1 MKNYIV
7 KNIWWFVLTI
17 ALVLLILHTLQI
29 ATFKIDEITIFL
41 LVVIL
46 LSPFVLQIKKIK
58 YGDFEAEIDSKE
70 IQKLKNNFETSQMN
84 SKESQTPQTIEID
97 NTIKVI
103 NELSSSDFIIALAKL
118 RIEMEKVLSKLIS
131 SSNDSQ
137 KSKKLSVGAMVSIAI
152 KKELLPGIIVE
163 PLKEVISLSN
173 RAIHGENVKESDA
186 KTILSIG
193 TSLLSELYWHL
204 QNSVLEPS
212 SQEKITHKEL
222 DEYSEAKYEVISVI
236 PLVDEPIKNKRIL
249 TQEGLDNFLDG
260 YNEYAEFI
268 VEIKKIS

>member
-17 ALVLLILHTLQI
+17 ALILLVLHTLQI

-41 LVVIL
+41 LAVIL

-70 IQKLKNNFETSQMN
+70 IQKLKNNFETAQMN
-84 SKESQTPQTIEID
+84 SKESQSPKTIEID
-97 NTIKVI
+97 NTIKAI

-118 RIEMEKVLSKLIS
+118 RIELEKVLSKLIS
-131 SSNDSQ
+131 NSNDFQ
-137 KSKKLSVGAMVSIAI
+137 KSKKLSVGAMVSLAI
-152 KKELLPGIIVE
+152 KKEILPGIIVE

-193 TSLLSELYWHL
+193 TSLLSELYWLL

-249 TQEGLDNFLDG
+249 TQEGLDNLLYG

>member
-7 KNIWWFVLTI
+7 KNIWLFVLTI
-17 ALVLLILHTLQI
+17 ALILLVLHTLQI

-41 LVVIL
+41 LAVIL

-70 IQKLKNNFETSQMN
+70 IQKLKNNFETAQMN
-84 SKESQTPQTIEID
+84 SKESQSPQTIEID
-97 NTIKVI
+97 NTVKAI

-118 RIEMEKVLSKLIS
+118 RIELEKVLSKLIS
-131 SSNDSQ
+131 SSNDFQ

-163 PLKEVISLSN
+163 SLKEVISLSN

-193 TSLLSELYWHL
+193 TSLLSELYWLL

-236 PLVDEPIKNKRIL
+236 PLVDEPVKNKRIL
-249 TQEGLDNFLDG
+249 TQEGLDNLLDG
-260 YNEYAEFI
+260 YDEYAEFI